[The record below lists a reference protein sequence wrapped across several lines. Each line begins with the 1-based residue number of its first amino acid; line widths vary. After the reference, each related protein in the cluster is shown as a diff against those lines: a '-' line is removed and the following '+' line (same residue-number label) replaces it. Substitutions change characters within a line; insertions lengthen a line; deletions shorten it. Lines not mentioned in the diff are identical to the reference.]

1 NRTTQHAH
9 YSYRHF
15 PKHMYYASTQTKL
28 EKPPPG
34 CNVAFREP
42 IADPTHL
49 YTPLATDSQS
59 GTPIGS
65 PAKTPFTPAIGGMLP
80 LPVVTPMAEYAAH
93 LPPPTPYP
101 LTTPLSADVAAPATW
116 NVAPAPAQDNSAPP
130 LPPRAPSPQPVAPP
144 APPTNASKAA
154 PGGKPPVADAKG
166 QSKSV
171 FNIYTR
177 DMLPSLPA
185 RGIARDPK
193 WKGASA
199 EKINVLMPVDLL
211 SCWLI
216 LYNAQ
221 RLKEVH
227 FWHVRGNDSGRK
239 FPTLSVR
246 SLESFYVHNNEAWL
260 TNLLDSL
267 RTEHLKHLEV
277 YYAPLCASRFMHDLE
292 AYIFLFDNALHI
304 QRKGIVC
311 ISPNHPIYGSRSS
324 RLEGALCEY
333 VRNNV
338 LNASWTIS
346 VRDIRS
352 QSLKV
357 LS

>member
-1 NRTTQHAH
+1 ATQHAR
-9 YSYRHF
+9 YSFRHF
-15 PKHMYYASTQTKL
+15 PNQSHKASSQQTQA
-28 EKPPPG
+28 KPPPG
-34 CNVAFREP
+34 RNVAFREP

-80 LPVVTPMAEYAAH
+80 LPVVTPMAGYAPT

-101 LTTPLSADVAAPATW
+101 STSSLSAHVAAPATS
-116 NVAPAPAQDNSAPP
+116 NVAPASVQDSSALAPS
-130 LPPRAPSPQPVAPP
+130 PRASSPQPVAPQ
-144 APPTNASKAA
+144 APPTNASKAV
-154 PGGKPPVADAKG
+154 PGEKPP
-166 QSKSV
+166 KSV

-239 FPTLSVR
+239 FPKLEVR
-246 SLESFYVHNNEAWL
+246 FLESFHVHNNEAWL
-260 TNLLDSL
+260 ANLLDSL
-267 RTEHLKHLEV
+267 RTANLKHLEV
-277 YYAPLCASRFMHDLE
+277 YYAIGCGPRFMHDRG
-292 AYIFLFDNALHI
+292 AYIRLFVNAIRIIHS
-304 QRKGIVC
+304 GIVC
-311 ISPNHPIYGSRSS
+311 ISPNHPVYALRSS
-324 RLEGALCEY
+324 RLEGHLGTRVGALL
-333 VRNNV
+333 
-338 LNASWTIS
+338 LNAAWTFQ
-346 VRDIRS
+346 VRDTRLHRS
-352 QSLKV
+352 
-357 LS
+357 

>member
-1 NRTTQHAH
+1 ATQHAR
-9 YSYRHF
+9 YSFRHF
-15 PKHMYYASTQTKL
+15 PNQSHKASSQQTQA
-28 EKPPPG
+28 KPPPG
-34 CNVAFREP
+34 RNVAFREP

-80 LPVVTPMAEYAAH
+80 LPVVTPMAGYAPT

-101 LTTPLSADVAAPATW
+101 STSSLSAHVAAPATS
-116 NVAPAPAQDNSAPP
+116 NVAPASGQDSSDPP
-130 LPPRAPSPQPVAPP
+130 PPPRAPSPQPVAPQ
-144 APPTNASKAA
+144 APPSAARKAV
-154 PGGKPPVADAKG
+154 PSEKPPTASADG
-166 QSKSV
+166 HSTST
-171 FNIYTR
+171 FNIYTC
-177 DMLPSLPA
+177 DMLPALPA
-185 RGIARDPK
+185 RGIARDPQ

-221 RLKEVH
+221 HLKEVH
-227 FWHVRGNDSGRK
+227 FWHVLGNDSGRK
-239 FPTLSVR
+239 FPTLGVR

-260 TNLLDSL
+260 TNLLNSL
-267 RTEHLKHLEV
+267 RTEHLKHFEV
-277 YYAPLCASRFMHDLE
+277 YYAPLCAPRFMHDVE
-292 AYIFLFDNALHI
+292 AYIYLFDNALQI